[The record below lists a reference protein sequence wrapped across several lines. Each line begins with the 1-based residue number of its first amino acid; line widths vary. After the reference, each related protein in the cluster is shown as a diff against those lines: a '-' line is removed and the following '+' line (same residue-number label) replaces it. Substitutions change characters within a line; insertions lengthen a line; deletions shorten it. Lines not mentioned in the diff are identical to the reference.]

1 MIDIAGDK
9 MIFEKQFWKELF
21 SEFSNDDVTGLARS
35 IILFF
40 LAIVISITDFFA
52 YTRFIFTG
60 YSRDHF

>member
-1 MIDIAGDK
+1 

-21 SEFSNDDVTGLARS
+21 SEFSNDDSNWPCRS

-52 YTRFIFTG
+52 ITRFIFTG
-60 YSRDHF
+60 YSRGHF